1 MPFGNRSKKKLQG
14 NSGLF
19 DMLTRYQ
26 TTKCPML
33 QKIQTKEP
41 KKIKKVVGEIDS
53 KKKYR
58 KEKIKENFKQKNKSG
73 RYSVSEEHN

>member
-1 MPFGNRSKKKLQG
+1 
-14 NSGLF
+14 
-19 DMLTRYQ
+19 MLTTYQ

-33 QKIQTKEP
+33 QKIQKKEP
-41 KKIKKVVGEIDS
+41 KKNKKVVDEIDS